1 MRQILAGIGVTLV
14 LLLGA
19 ALAAGNYDG
28 TWIGTVES
36 ASARCPSGTITM
48 QILGNDITGAFGL
61 GGARVPFRGTV
72 ADEGSVTVS
81 YNYPSHSV
89 SGSLTGKVTGGNFVG
104 KFESIYQTTG
114 SDCVRNVTAKHA

>member
-1 MRQILAGIGVTLV
+1 VRQILAGMGATLV

-28 TWIGTVES
+28 TWTGTVEA
-36 ASARCPSGTITM
+36 ASARCPSGTIAM
-48 QILGNDITGAFGL
+48 HILGNDIAGAFGL

-72 ADEGSVTVS
+72 ADDGSVTAS

-89 SGSLTGKVTGGNFVG
+89 SGSLAGKITGGNFTG
-104 KFESIYQTTG
+104 KLESIYQTTG
-114 SDCVRNVTAKHA
+114 SDCVRNVTAKRA